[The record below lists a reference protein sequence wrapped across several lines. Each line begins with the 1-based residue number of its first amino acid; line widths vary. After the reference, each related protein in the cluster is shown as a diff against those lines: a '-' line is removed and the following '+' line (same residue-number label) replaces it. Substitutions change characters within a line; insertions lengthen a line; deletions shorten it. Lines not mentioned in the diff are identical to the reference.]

1 MRECLPAVLGIGSIF
16 LPKTHSKSISAIL
29 ITLEDL
35 KGVSQDNCTSSN
47 SPFLLI
53 CAIVDKNR
61 RDSKITID
69 RTHGVQKESVCHLQA
84 EL

>member
-1 MRECLPAVLGIGSIF
+1 MRECLPAVLSIGSIF

>member
-53 CAIVDKNR
+53 CV
-61 RDSKITID
+61 ITEFCEALCIL
-69 RTHGVQKESVCHLQA
+69 GASHLSD
-84 EL
+84 EYVFF